1 MASVLDL
8 AKCCSAVYEIAPSV
22 LDLRLIEEYNRIS
35 HGFYAALFKKGDTAI
50 FAVRGTDDVRYDIP
64 NDIAIFS
71 GSMPTQY
78 RPARDALRLA
88 IAQAKVTNENFIVTG
103 HSLGGGLAALL
114 SAKHNTPLPLVTF
127 NAPGMLRAATASNF
141 GLIGNLINRVRL
153 SGYRNDFKKVLHI
166 RSEHDAVSVGTGA
179 RIAGSTRTLANNQCG
194 NISLAGRVSPALG
207 VTQAGQRA
215 LCAHSMEG
223 LVKLIAAEPEF
234 TQPISW
240 G

>member
-8 AKCCSAVYEIAPSV
+8 AKCCNAVYENVPQV
-22 LDLRLIEEYNRIS
+22 NGFDLIERFPREKS
-35 HGFYAALFKKGDTAI
+35 GFFAALFKKDDTAI
-50 FAVRGTDDVRYDIP
+50 FAVRGTDDLRYDIP
-64 NDIAIFS
+64 NDLGIFA
-71 GSMPTQY
+71 GVMPAQF
-78 RPARDALRLA
+78 RPARDALSLA
-88 IAQAKVTNENFIVTG
+88 VREAEVKSENFYVTG

-114 SAKHNTPLPLVTF
+114 SAKHSSPLPLVTF

-141 GLIGNLINRVRL
+141 GLIGSLINRARL

-179 RIAGSTRTLANNQCG
+179 RIAGGTRTLANNQCG